1 MILRY
6 LSSNEY
12 PPMPS
17 FPLRRES
24 VSTDMVSR
32 LSGNDKSCF
41 VFALLIA
48 LFSTLFTTNSIAQN
62 AINTAVTEEN
72 TAENPW
78 IIVGG
83 LARHSCRTCNFRESN
98 PGIAVQWKSPWF
110 EELTGLQN
118 TRLTAG
124 GYINSNNR
132 NSVYAGAQWL
142 PWSYG
147 PVKLGLQGVIITGYL
162 KQSVTPTLLPV
173 LAVETRHI
181 GVDLFAVPKLAD
193 VSAAAFLTFK
203 VRF

>member
-1 MILRY
+1 MTLRIILTTLKLAF
-6 LSSNEY
+6 LS
-12 PPMPS
+12 
-17 FPLRRES
+17 
-24 VSTDMVSR
+24 
-32 LSGNDKSCF
+32 C
-41 VFALLIA
+41 II
-48 LFSTLFTTNSIAQN
+48 TLTFTTHSIAQQ
-62 AINTAVTEEN
+62 AIDTPAKIENKIKNTVEN
-72 TAENPW
+72 TSENPW

-83 LARHSCRTCNFRESN
+83 IARHTCRTCGFRESN
-98 PGIAVQWKSPWF
+98 PGFALQWKSPWF
-110 EELTGLQN
+110 EEFTGLEN

-124 GYINSNNR
+124 AYINSNNR

-173 LAVETRHI
+173 VTFETQHV
-181 GVDLFAVPKLAD
+181 GADLFFVPKLAE